1 MGLMDER
8 GLKTPADFA
17 EALEDPGRYGVTD
30 QYVLGYAGAL
40 YDMEHIDERE
50 LAMYVKAA
58 CKPTIDRM
66 GGAE

>member
-17 EALEDPGRYGVTD
+17 EALEDPERYGVTD

-40 YDMEHIDERE
+40 YDTGRIDERE
-50 LAMYVKAA
+50 LAVYVKAA
-58 CKPTIDRM
+58 CKPTIDMMR
-66 GGAE
+66 GTE